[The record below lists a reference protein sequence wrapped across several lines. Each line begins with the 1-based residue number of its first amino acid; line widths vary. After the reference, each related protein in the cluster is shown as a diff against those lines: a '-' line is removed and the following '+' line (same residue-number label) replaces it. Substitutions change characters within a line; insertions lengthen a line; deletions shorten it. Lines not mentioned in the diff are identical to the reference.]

1 MATVIKMHSPLIIKK
16 YDLPPEF
23 SGEERKKF
31 GYLPSNI
38 QAVVST
44 LKTSHSKL
52 GFIMQYFYFQSTG
65 RFYSIDTFH
74 VQDCKALSKRYNLI
88 NADLTLYDS
97 STIMRH
103 CVKICDLLGFQ
114 RMNNSLRQKVQKKAD
129 ELCEKQV
136 SPRLIFERLVEYLYI
151 EKVEGLTYY
160 TLAEIITNSLNT
172 YQDQLVKKLSTLL
185 SESEKELLDTL
196 LEKCDDTEASMTN
209 LTFFSK
215 YSHSA
220 SPTNIKGNCSKLKEL
235 QKILIALSEPIKMI
249 SLAPETI
256 DYYARMTLSYDKHQ
270 LSRRGETRYLYLLSF
285 VIHQSYLLQDI
296 LAEILIGVCQK
307 RKTRWVKEEKE
318 KVYEAFKKNP
328 GRVSILSQTVELQ
341 DTLIKK
347 LFTIIDDDQLTD
359 SEKVSHIKGE
369 KQTLL
374 SPEVSEIV
382 EVEMKKELEK
392 KSYEIEE
399 EDSQY
404 LQRRASNILKILT
417 VDEESSDNKLSEA
430 LIYFQQIDGEVKK
443 SAPTSF
449 LEPDQQKSIFR
460 EDETFRVSLYKSFLF
475 LAIMKGIKSGT
486 LNLKNSYKFRS
497 FESYLIPLERWQKD
511 QKQLLEKANLT
522 HILTPQKLLASLE
535 EKLYEQ
541 VKKTY
546 VRLIEG
552 ANCYASFDKDERISL
567 KKTPPKESEEEVNS
581 LQEYFPNHG
590 TKSLFEILT
599 TINEKVRFTD
609 SLEHI
614 QKKGAKKRAPD
625 NVLLAGIIGYGC
637 NIGIPR
643 MGQMVKSMTKEDLE
657 YATQKQFS
665 VQNLHNANNAILHL
679 MEGIPTA
686 GLYKK
691 DTTQTHTSS
700 DGQKV
705 PVGVE
710 SLYASYSYK
719 YFGSQKGVSI
729 YSFIDESHK
738 LFHSTVITPSE
749 REAAYV
755 IDGLMMNEVVESTIH
770 STDTHGYSEIVFAV
784 THLIGVSF
792 APRIKGIKK
801 LTLYGFTTPSKA
813 NEEAKKL
820 LKGDR
825 IKTELIEEQWDNILR
840 LITTIKLKE
849 ETASQLFKRLSS
861 YSQQHPLYRALKLF
875 GRIVKSIFLLQYID
889 DLDLRQT
896 IEKQL
901 NKTESYHSFAK
912 AITFARNQE
921 LNYATREEQMIAEGC
936 KRLIANTIICWNYL
950 YITKKY
956 KAATDEEKKE
966 IKKAIQNGSMVIWQ
980 HINFQGEYDFSD
992 AKLKEALNFDIEELM
1007 EVQFD

>member
-1 MATVIKMHSPLIIKK
+1 MPPITIFPASIAAK
-16 YDLPPEF
+16 YDLPPKY
-23 SGEERKKF
+23 SSEERKKF
-31 GYLPSNI
+31 GYLPSMVHSVI
-38 QAVVST
+38 DA
-44 LKTSHSKL
+44 LKKPHSKL
-52 GFIMQYFYFQSTG
+52 GFIMQFFYFQNTG
-65 RFYSIDTFH
+65 RFYSVDTFH
-74 VQDCKALSKRYNLI
+74 EQDIHALRKRYKLGR
-88 NADLTLYDS
+88 ADLRLYDS
-97 STIMRH
+97 STAMRH
-103 CVKICDLLGFQ
+103 CAKVCELFGFH
-114 RMNNSLRQKVQKKAD
+114 RMNNSLRKKIQSKAD
-129 ELCEKQV
+129 ELCEKQL
-136 SPRLIFERLVEYLYI
+136 SPRLIFERLVEYLYT
-151 EKVEGLTYY
+151 EKIEGLTYY
-160 TLAEIITNSLNT
+160 PLSEIITESLNN
-172 YQDQLVKKLSTLL
+172 YQDHLVERLSDLL
-185 SESEKELLDTL
+185 SDSEKELLDTL
-196 LEKCDDTEASMTN
+196 LEKRDEMETSMTQ
-209 LTFFSK
+209 LTFLSK

-220 SPTNIKGNCSKLKEL
+220 SPSNIKGNCEKLKEL
-235 QKILIALSEPIKMI
+235 QEIVIKLPKPIKELA
-249 SLAPETI
+249 LAPEAI
-256 DYYARMTLSYDKHQ
+256 DYYARLTLSYEINQ
-270 LSRRGETRYLYLLSF
+270 LSRREKERYLYLLSF

-296 LAEILIGVCQK
+296 LAETLIGVCQK
-307 RKTRWVKEEKE
+307 RKSKWVKEEKE
-318 KVYEAFKKNP
+318 KVYEAFKKSR
-328 GRVSILSQTVELQ
+328 GTVSILSQTVELQ
-341 DTLIKK
+341 DTLIQAV
-347 LFTIIDDDQLTD
+347 FAIIDDEKLTD
-359 SEKVSHIKGE
+359 SEKVTHIKGR
-369 KQTLL
+369 KQALL

-382 EVEMKKELEK
+382 EVEVKKELEK

-399 EDSQY
+399 EDSQH

-417 VDEESSDNKLSEA
+417 IDEESSDEKLYEA
-430 LIYFQQIDGEVKK
+430 LTYFQQKDGDVKK
-443 SAPTSF
+443 AAPASF
-449 LEPDQQKSIFR
+449 LEPDQQKSLLR
-460 EDETFRVSLYKSFLF
+460 KDKTFRVSLYKSFLF
-475 LAIMKGIKSGT
+475 LAVMKGIKSGI
-486 LNLKNSYKFRS
+486 LNLTNSYKFRS
-497 FESYLIPLERWQKD
+497 FESYLIPLERWEEEQKL
-511 QKQLLEKANLT
+511 LLEKANLT
-522 HILTPQKLLASLE
+522 HIFTPNSLLLSLE
-535 EKLYEQ
+535 EELHSQ
-541 VKKTY
+541 VKDTY
-546 VRLIEG
+546 SGLTEG
-552 ANCYASFDKDERISL
+552 GNSYASFDKNDKIIL
-567 KKTPPKESEEEVNS
+567 KRTPPKETEEEVNS

-609 SLEHI
+609 SLEHL
-614 QKKGAKKRAPD
+614 QKKGAKKRATEKD
-625 NVLLAGIIGYGC
+625 LLAGVIGYGC

-643 MGQMVKSMTKEDLE
+643 MGQMVKSLTKEDLE

-665 VQNLHNANNAILHL
+665 VKNLHNASNAILQL

-691 DTTQTHTSS
+691 DAEQIHTSS

-705 PVGVE
+705 SVGVE
-710 SLYASYSYK
+710 SLCASYSYK

-784 THLIGVSF
+784 THLLGISF

-813 NEEAKKL
+813 NKEAQKL

-825 IKTELIEEQWDNILR
+825 IKTELIEEQWENILR

-861 YSQQHPLYRALKLF
+861 YSNQHPLYRALKQF
-875 GRIVKSIFLLQYID
+875 GRVVKSIFLLRYID
-889 DLDLRQT
+889 DLDLRQA

-912 AITFARNQE
+912 AIAFARNQE

-936 KRLIANTIICWNYL
+936 KRLIANAIICWNYL

-956 KAATDEEKKE
+956 KAATHEEKRE

-992 AKLKEALNFDIEELM
+992 TKLKEALNFNLEELM
-1007 EVQFD
+1007 EVQFE